1 MTETFLRLP
10 QVELRVGL
18 RRSAIY
24 QAMKENRFPKP
35 VKLGIRAVAWAESE
49 ILCWQKEQIANRNS
63 SIQDRKE

>member
-35 VKLGIRAVAWAESE
+35 VKLGLRAVAWTLSDISA
-49 ILCWQKEQIANRNS
+49 WQQEQIANRDS
-63 SIQDRKE
+63 SIQSPKG